1 MVSGYSFAEKSHLN
15 RHYSFHSEKRPFQCT
30 ICLKM
35 YKTERCLKVHAMVH
49 AEARPYVC
57 TYCNKGFLSTTKLKV
72 FYDIMD
78 KSSVT
83 TFTLVTVYMGTASI
97 PFMGGRARKFSV
109 TLVAW
114 LQLH

>member
-1 MVSGYSFAEKSHLN
+1 MIVCGSSFAEKSHLN

-72 FYDIMD
+72 FCDMIATMLNYHLSCRSVNYM
-78 KSSVT
+78 SSNT
-83 TFTLVTVYMGTASI
+83 
-97 PFMGGRARKFSV
+97 
-109 TLVAW
+109 
-114 LQLH
+114 